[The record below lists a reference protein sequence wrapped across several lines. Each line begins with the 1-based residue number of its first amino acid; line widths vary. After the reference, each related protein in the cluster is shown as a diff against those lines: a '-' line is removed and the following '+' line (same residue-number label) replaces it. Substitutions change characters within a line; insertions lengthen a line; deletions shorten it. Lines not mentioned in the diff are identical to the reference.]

1 MSINDY
7 TPSEIEIRNLGIG
20 LIDTQYLDLDTREYL
35 VIGDTHNDNET
46 VLEIGQQHTNYWS
59 NYGQMLPRDIKY
71 SMIVNNSGIGINT
84 SRSLFDSNF
93 ALNSKSGIYIENGDI
108 VCKGNISAKN
118 LTILNEEG
126 IPYNL
131 NNILTSSN
139 IINDFVTAINSNVT
153 ISKFSQGWVANVPG
167 TNIKKN
173 NIYTENYINIGASS
187 IDTID
192 NLHPVNIVSST
203 ANGTMEN
210 IHIAIKNK
218 AMSEPNIY
226 TNPEVP
232 DEKLI
237 INEPSSLKMG
247 IIGNNSDSPAIISTT
262 KGMPLEF
269 HVSKPSIDINK
280 LYNPDNS
287 YIIPNL
293 NNPQYSDSIISN
305 YPAMTITSE
314 GSVSI
319 GKNTIDTFTSNNINI
334 DSKLQVTGASLFDKI
349 YIKDYKSSTD
359 NNPNIFELD
368 DIYYRKVGI
377 NFKADQIEPG
387 DFSSGNYKFKNNL
400 EIENDLIVNNNL
412 IINKELTIQS
422 NLNANKIV
430 FSNLNIRSNDTS
442 EFNCPVEFKEI
453 VTYEDDVN
461 VSGNLF
467 YHGYRLNAL
476 NIEKMQNLIDNGDGT
491 FETEFGSNLTQQDIE
506 GNVILYYGINS
517 NSTVRISG
525 SNLAVPGK
533 LAIGINDT
541 ESFNNN
547 QLTIKN
553 QDLSNFEICIEDSNT
568 LDESIL
574 NKTHIGH
581 IILKKNNNDKSL
593 IINTSQNHTNDIKR
607 NIYFYP
613 GTIID
618 DITKNN
624 SVAPTLSIH
633 QNNSVGINL
642 DILNTPTHALHVNG
656 DILGNNLF
664 INKNG
669 IAQKAQFFLQD
680 DNLVNNNAYFLNIDN
695 QINKYFINYNNT
707 NDTNRIN
714 KSKGLNIIG
723 GINSVVNDIHSN
735 GGGYY
740 ENNIRLATF
749 RYINANS
756 IDSEPKTSYT
766 NTNIFVGIDDLSEE
780 SKNSYI
786 NPNNTKPLMIRNLS
800 LNDYNDTVIRL
811 YRGKSNRTNN
821 SDFNKANF
829 TGIDFCNW
837 TPITGNKNTEK
848 WYIYRNHNEYIQTD
862 NNYPGILQFGYTDN
876 TYHPNKAGL
885 EIMYRRNNDTTI
897 NTANEITENDQQNY
911 YFIFNRDKNTS
922 LPNDSSISTQKTVKI
937 YGDLD
942 VTGTVHCD
950 KVILAGGIE
959 VSQGTNGTQISTST
973 NQTNPEVI
981 QSQNDI
987 ELSGNLLSWL
997 YSDKTVIGL
1006 YDSNI
1011 VNFINTNKNDIQNN
1025 VVKNTLIYQDS
1036 IDHSIASFVKPYNN
1050 INIADFDL
1058 KLKYFDDNNSFD
1070 VNTVSFSL
1078 ESHNNFTVNPLD
1090 IKPVYPSIFS
1100 LKNKLNKKFISFY
1113 NSINN
1118 TYINIGSH
1126 NNVNYYNPSTSNISL
1141 HIQDYSKYL
1150 LQLTNDNSS
1159 EFARINFHKK
1169 TGNLNHFWIFEGPT
1183 HNNNFNIQYA
1193 NNNNNSLVPDNIN
1206 TIITLNKNKNIGIN
1220 EINPIYPLHVKSDDN
1235 TSMKLINNYSDTNN
1249 TFNNNNNF
1257 SLIEI
1262 FNSNLNINSTLN
1274 ILNNNIIFAYN
1285 VNIES
1290 DYIPDYNINS
1300 NIVFEAFK
1308 NSSNYIKTINYN
1320 NNNSIKYN
1328 ILLPNEINN
1337 HSIAFNQ
1344 LNSNYFIFDNTI
1356 STNYANP
1363 NIIDINN
1370 DVILP
1375 SYSYSN
1381 VHNNYSNISFKLNNN
1396 NLITNDLNSNLLIL
1410 FNGETQ
1416 ERAFNIKNNYTYLNT
1431 LNFTSNITNYTYNF
1445 DETHNLHLYYNNI
1458 ILDETDNDT
1467 NNATEFIIYTNS
1479 NYIENH
1485 NLNIFTS
1492 NYLLYDPNI
1501 TKNSDI
1507 DIILNLDTNYN
1518 TSINIPTTIFNNNVK
1533 NHLINNYYDNNNSI
1547 NIVNLITSNY
1557 LKENI
1562 IGTKNN
1568 IPIISD
1574 FTDETIFNYNISNID
1589 YIFNNTSININ
1600 NRFLDIKVINN
1611 YEKYIDNVDKHYLF
1625 TNVINDIPHIILENN
1640 LTNYNSNY
1648 NIGGINKLYSTNDG
1662 NFKINYEDIN
1672 NNIDKTLINL
1682 NKDGNIKIEN
1692 GSLYV
1697 DYIFV
1702 DNIFDKNNGNSIIL
1716 NNSNRL
1722 DNQGHFITTSNYNLM
1737 TSNINFTSSNINLNI
1752 NGDNFD
1758 SFNIKK
1764 SGVYIYDTIN
1774 SNIHNNIINIDYNN
1788 DIITDFKNAFSLST
1802 LENTVYTTI
1811 GKDTNAKIGIG
1822 KDIDNLLYSLD
1833 VNGQIRSSANNVFN
1847 NQEPHI
1853 ILDTDVR
1860 NVINGSKI
1868 YNNNLIYSD
1877 NGKFKVTALNTYTSY
1892 EKDLIV
1898 LDNGN
1903 IKSDSISTNDIHT
1916 NNIFD
1921 LNGNSLIP
1929 GFENLNNNEFI
1940 YNISNLH
1947 IRSSNVQFTT
1957 SNINIAIE
1965 KDKNNYFNINKIRP
1979 KEIDDILI
1987 DNILS
1992 FNIDTTFPYL
2002 ADQNIIYS
2010 SLVQIDNTTFLSS
2023 VYNNGDNLI
2032 TKHILNNSSPTTES
2046 GLVGNSSYTDGDR
2059 LTEASYGIISEI
2071 VYDNI
2076 NNLLFIVDKTHKHI
2090 RVINYSTNQVYSLG
2104 FTYTDSSDPP
2114 VVTPITLNNP
2124 VSLTISADKNTL
2136 YFSDNNKIYS
2146 ADLTSI
2152 QSANYNLDTI
2162 IINDNT
2168 SGYEDGIQDNAKFT
2182 SITSMYVDNYNTFL
2196 YVADNGAYS
2205 IRKINLFNY
2214 SVTTIAGYPPNSLG
2228 SRSGIAIGDGN
2239 DARFNN
2245 IKKIM
2250 LSNDNK
2256 FLIILDYSETISRI
2270 LSLDIN
2276 TNYVSTIYSSTTLAF
2291 DNLLIDTINNNIIY
2305 IITLIDIYKLQI
2317 IDYTLYEKN
2326 IILDISDNNNIF
2338 SITSIPHDAIN
2349 IPYYSMDND
2358 FTYNFSNEMGYINSM
2373 SVKTNKKSTIVQFGT
2388 NNEYENAYIGIS
2400 TEPVIGTELTV
2411 NGFIDASNLNI
2422 SNCINTT
2429 DLYVDNSYL
2438 KCVYGYNNTTYSP
2451 NSFNTILYD
2460 ANIIPKEDSIYNIG
2474 SYNNKFGDIY
2484 IGNANDINIGTLKL
2498 KNTNDYLTLYNYN
2511 DEYTGININDIKF
2524 KNKNNM
2530 NYNSINLDFYNNLF
2544 SIKSYDENNNPL
2556 VGFNIDIIEGTFT
2569 TSNVNTTGDII
2580 SLGIIQSGNAEF
2592 TILDTD
2598 IINISNNLIN
2608 HYGLYSSNIET
2619 NYININNN
2627 LICSNNSL
2635 FLDDIICD
2643 TNIFISCNLTV
2654 INDIN
2659 VSNLYVSSNV
2669 IINENLISSNN
2680 VNIFSNLSVGK
2691 TITATD
2697 INVNGTITAENL
2709 NIQGATTTIST
2720 STYTTENLEIISS
2733 TPFDD
2738 ASLKIIHTIDNI
2750 NNFNMLE
2757 SSNQY
2762 TNDYL
2767 IIDKNAKIGINKSPD
2782 VELDIIGDIRLTGS
2796 INNLSHT
2803 TLNNLESLD
2812 DDILTKFQNSS
2823 NYSDNIN
2830 SNILNTSNYINTIY
2844 NKLIDITNKDYL
2856 SDPKHPIVK
2865 EYDNDNNLINTF
2877 SITDYV
2883 DNDIFYKSS
2892 TNDNEYYIVLRNN
2905 SDYNQKHYKLSFIN
2919 NLLADILLV
2928 GGGGSGKNIDINQ
2941 DFDTRIGTKELLK
2954 QLNPT
2959 NDILLLT
2966 TCIDFKN
2973 EYLFYNI
2980 GTSIYYS
2987 SIYDLNVSTLL
2998 FTINCNYGSFNSLS
3012 VSNDLSIIAVS
3023 CPNAVYIN
3031 YLNNFVYNNTLTV
3044 GLSGG
3049 LNDHTINFGNINGNP
3064 NDARFNMPLGIALSN
3079 NNEFIIVCDMQNNS
3093 IKKIDVNT
3101 GFVTLIAGSTDGTS
3115 GFEDDIGTD
3124 ARFTLPIKVCITSD
3138 DNFAYIYEYGV
3149 NMLFKIRKIN
3159 LKNNHVTLF
3168 KNLSSFIPRPI
3179 NITLSPDN
3187 KELAIINANA
3197 QGPSGQIEQPKIN
3210 KYNIDNDT
3218 FTYYNI
3224 NKTSSHILYDIVYTS
3239 DSSSMIYLSFENID
3253 SLMTDTELYKVYNKP
3268 FDIINTPAPGG
3279 AGSVLYRNDCIIPKG
3294 IYDIYVGNGGKNNEN
3309 GYNTIGFG
3317 GTSYGGSNAYIN
3329 YNNLN
3334 IPGDYNGYN
3343 IENSY
3348 IIENNI
3354 YDNLTYTSSYTN
3366 GGTAATNINSN
3377 LNYNGFDGF
3386 KANFIENEYQNI
3398 GIPLYYGGGAGS
3410 YDIINSNIGLKGLGG
3425 GTNSINIFNPN
3436 NIYTSNII
3444 HSTSNS
3450 GGGASGGLY
3459 RILSLYPIIDN
3470 IVNDSGEKI
3479 LTSDPNSI
3487 TIEDYINIDLNLYTQ
3502 VSIFINNG
3510 INQKCSETI
3519 TNFLKG
3525 SYQLI
3530 INNSSHT
3537 IKLKD
3542 IQNNTFIIDSTSI
3555 GLIYNSWSLTNGDP
3569 HLTNSS
3575 ACPTDRILINISY
3588 TIANQNDNLDIN
3600 FDPNNIINSSNLS
3613 INDSSVGGS
3622 GIVIL
3627 KYDINREAINSIE
3640 DKLDKR
3646 LRLLEE
3652 SLSFSRINSYNN
3664 IVLKYYKTN
3673 VNILYSNIYLDQS
3686 YNGIVVDFN
3695 TLEHNTVNSNY
3706 KYVWKIKFKTNQL
3719 ERNVIPDTISQTFN
3733 YTTNSNIINFRNI
3746 LFYPT
3751 ISENQYLYIDNIN
3764 LQIYDNV
3771 YSPSNNAYISNFN
3784 YSVNMT
3790 TPSINVNYPLS
3801 NDMFISRQITRVNS
3815 LYNNSFVPNNN
3826 YYEITSNGN
3835 EHVISLNYNSLLSND
3850 NQTEYQLILS
3860 DNISASILIVAGGGS
3875 GGGSTGHMPG
3885 GGGGGGGV
3893 LYSETTLLSGIY
3905 NIKVGNGG
3913 VSISANN
3920 DVAGT
3925 SGASSQFNDTIVY
3938 GGGGGGSKSESG
3950 KDGGSGG
3957 GAAQSSSDEARGEK
3971 KLPSYGSVINADN
3984 STYYGQNGNTS
3995 SATNTGNGGSS
4006 LYTSDIYGF
4015 NYSYSTGG
4023 SGQPFY
4029 SYSGGSSFGSD
4040 STLSGQDG
4048 NNYGDGGDGAGNASN
4063 ATSGAGQMGVVI
4075 VKFTYPNI
4083 IFNTYNYHEITANS
4097 NNYKMRWSTG
4107 NYVDLILNEPYLVFN
4122 NDIDIYGEWQK
4133 NQYSNGN
4140 YNLTSNK
4147 LNISSTEDNNFIYGD
4162 WIIIKLNEKIML
4174 TDIEFLLKDSIELK
4188 EWYIGG
4194 INDLPDSIMNSYNN
4208 LNSYKFNMLIPSSS
4222 EITPSQNN
4230 TKISIANSN
4239 NKYNTFAILV
4249 NKISATSNTLKIT
4262 NIKLYAD
4269 KNEWE
4274 SSLIN

>member
-20 LIDTQYLDLDTREYL
+20 LIDTEYLDLDSREYL
-35 VIGDTHNDNET
+35 VIGDTYNDNET

-59 NYGQMLPRDIKY
+59 NYGQMLPKDIKY

-84 SRSLFDSNF
+84 SRNLFDSNF

-108 VCKGNISAKN
+108 VCKGTISARN
-118 LTILNEEG
+118 LTILNDEG

-131 NNILTSSN
+131 NDIVNSN
-139 IINDFVTAINSNVT
+139 NFINDFVNAINSNIT
-153 ISKFSQGWVANVPG
+153 IAKFTQGWVANIPG
-167 TNIKKN
+167 TDIKKN

-187 IDTID
+187 VDTIN
-192 NLHPVNIVSST
+192 NLHPVNITSST
-203 ANGTMEN
+203 TNGTMEN

-226 TNPEVP
+226 TNPDVP
-232 DEKLI
+232 DEKI
-237 INEPSSLKMG
+237 VINEPSGLKMG
-247 IIGNNSDSPAIISTT
+247 IIGNNSDSPAIIATT

-269 HVSKPSIDINK
+269 HVSKASFDINK
-280 LYNPDNS
+280 LYNPNNS
-287 YIIPNL
+287 YIIPTL
-293 NNPQYSDSIISN
+293 NNPLYSDNLTSN
-305 YPAMTITSE
+305 YPAMTITDN

-319 GKNTIDTFTSNNINI
+319 GKNTIDSFTSNNINI

-349 YIKDYKSSTD
+349 YIKDYKSSS
-359 NNPNIFELD
+359 NNIPNILELD
-368 DIYYRKVGI
+368 DIYHRKIGLD
-377 NFKADQIEPG
+377 FKADKIKPG
-387 DFSSGNYKFKNNL
+387 EFANGNYKFKNNL
-400 EIENDLIVNNNL
+400 EIANDLIVNNNL

-430 FSNLNIRSNDTS
+430 LSNLNIKSTDSS
-442 EFNCPVEFKEI
+442 EFNCPVEFKE
-453 VTYEDDVN
+453 VVSYEDDVS

-491 FETEFGSNLTQQDIE
+491 FETEFGSNLTQNDIE

-517 NSTVRISG
+517 NSSVRISG
-525 SNLAVPGK
+525 NNLAIPGK
-533 LAIGINDT
+533 LAIGINDI
-541 ESFNNN
+541 ESYDDN

-553 QDLSNFEICIEDSNT
+553 QDLSKFEISIEDSNT
-568 LDESIL
+568 LDQSIL
-574 NKTHIGH
+574 NKTYMGH
-581 IILKKNNNDKSL
+581 ITLNKNNNDKSF
-593 IINTSQNHTNDIKR
+593 IINTSQNHTNEIKR

-613 GTIID
+613 AAIID
-618 DITKNN
+618 DITKND
-624 SVAPTLSIH
+624 SIAPTLSIH
-633 QNNSVGINL
+633 QNNSVAINL

-656 DILGNNLF
+656 DILGDNLF
-664 INKNG
+664 INNNG
-669 IAQKAQFFLQD
+669 IAQKAQFFLQNN
-680 DNLVNNNAYFLNIDN
+680 NLAINNAYFLNSDN
-695 QINKYFINYNNT
+695 QISKYFINYTDYNNI
-707 NDTNRIN
+707 NIIN
-714 KSKGLNIIG
+714 KSKGLNIVG
-723 GINSVVNDIHSN
+723 GINSVVNDIYSS
-735 GGGYY
+735 GGYY
-740 ENNIRLATF
+740 ENNIRLATL

-756 IDSEPKTSYT
+756 ISHEPKTSYT
-766 NTNIFVGIDDLSEE
+766 NTNIFIGIDDLSDE
-780 SKNSYI
+780 SKNSYT
-786 NPNNTKPLMIRNLS
+786 NPNNTKPIMIRNLS
-800 LNDYNDTVIRL
+800 LHDYNDTVIRL

-821 SDFNKANF
+821 SLYNKANY

-848 WYIYRNHNEYIQTD
+848 WYIYRNHNELIQTD
-862 NNYPGILQFGYTDN
+862 NNYPGILEFGYTDN

-897 NTANEITENDQQNY
+897 NTINPINESDQQNY

-922 LPNDSSISTQKTVKI
+922 LPNDSSISSQKTVKI

-950 KVILAGGIE
+950 KVILSSGIE
-959 VSQGTNGTQISTST
+959 ITQNNSGTQISTNT
-973 NQTNPEVI
+973 NTNPEII

-987 ELSGNLLSWL
+987 ELSGKKLSWL
-997 YSDKTVIGL
+997 YTDKTVIGL

-1011 VNFINTNKNDIQNN
+1011 VNFINTNDNDINSSL
-1025 VVKNTLIYQDS
+1025 VKNTMIYNDTS
-1036 IDHSIASFVKPYNN
+1036 EHSIASFVKPYNN
-1050 INIADFDL
+1050 SNIADFDL

-1070 VNTVSFSL
+1070 VNTISFSL
-1078 ESHNNFTVNPLD
+1078 EPHKNFIIDPLN
-1090 IKPVYPSIFS
+1090 IKSVYPSIFS
-1100 LKNKLNKKFISFY
+1100 LKNKLNKKFISFF
-1113 NSINN
+1113 NDLNN

-1126 NNVNYYNPSTSNISL
+1126 NNANYYNPSTSNISL

-1150 LQLTNDNSS
+1150 LQLTNDSS
-1159 EFARINFHKK
+1159 TEFSRICFHKK
-1169 TGNLNHFWIFEGPT
+1169 TDYLNDFWIFEGPT
-1183 HNNNFNIQYA
+1183 DNKNFNIHYG
-1193 NNNNNSLVPDNIN
+1193 NNNNNSLIPDNIN
-1206 TIITLNKNKNIGIN
+1206 TIITFNKNKNIGIN
-1220 EINPIYPLHVKSDDN
+1220 ETNPIYPLHVKSDDN
-1235 TSMKLINNYSDTNN
+1235 TSLKLINNYSDNNN
-1249 TFNNNNNF
+1249 TFNNINNF

-1262 FNSNLNINSTLN
+1262 FNSNLNVETSLN
-1274 ILNNNIIFAYN
+1274 VDNNNINFAYN
-1285 VNIES
+1285 INI
-1290 DYIPDYNINS
+1290 DANNIPNYNINS
-1300 NIVFEAFK
+1300 NIIFEAFK
-1308 NSSNYIKTINYN
+1308 YSSNYIKNIEFN
-1320 NNNSIKYN
+1320 NNKNIKYN

-1337 HSIAFNQ
+1337 YNISFNN
-1344 LNSNYFIFDNTI
+1344 LNYNYFKFDNI
-1356 STNYANP
+1356 LSIDNANP
-1363 NIIDINN
+1363 NNIDINN
-1370 DVILP
+1370 NILLP
-1375 SYSYSN
+1375 TFYHSN
-1381 VHNNYSNISFKLNNN
+1381 VDNNYSNISFEINKNH
-1396 NLITNDLNSNLLIL
+1396 LINENLNSNLSIL
-1410 FNGETQ
+1410 FNGEVT
-1416 ERAFNIKNNYTYLNT
+1416 ERTFNINNNYTYLND
-1431 LNFTSNITNYTYNF
+1431 LNFSCNITNYIYDFT
-1445 DETHNLHLYYNNI
+1445 DDTHNIHTFYSNI
-1458 ILDETDNDT
+1458 ILDSTDTNI
-1467 NNATEFIIYTNS
+1467 NNATELIIFTNS
-1479 NYIENH
+1479 NYIDNI
-1485 NLNIFTS
+1485 NLNVFSS
-1492 NYLLYDPNI
+1492 NYLAYDPSI
-1501 TKNSDI
+1501 SKSTDI
-1507 DIILNLDTNYN
+1507 DILLNTNSTLN
-1518 TSINIPTTIFNNNVK
+1518 TSINIPTTIFNNNIK
-1533 NHLINNYYDNNNSI
+1533 NHLINNYYDSENNI
-1547 NIVNLITSNY
+1547 NIVNLLTSNY

-1562 IGTKNN
+1562 IGSTNN
-1568 IPIISD
+1568 IPAILDYNHEYIHNYII
-1574 FTDETIFNYNISNID
+1574 NNID
-1589 YIFNNTSININ
+1589 YTFDNMSDNIN
-1600 NRFLDIKVINN
+1600 NRSIDIKFINN
-1611 YEKYIDNVDKHYLF
+1611 YEKYINNINKHYLF
-1625 TNVINDIPHIILENN
+1625 TNVIDDIPHIILENN
-1640 LTNYNSNY
+1640 FTNYNSNY
-1648 NIGGINKLYSTNDG
+1648 NIGGINKLYSTNNGD
-1662 NFKINYEDIN
+1662 FKINYEDIN

-1692 GSLYV
+1692 GSLFV

-1722 DNQGHFITTSNYNLM
+1722 DNEGHFNTTSNYNLL
-1737 TSNINFTSSNINLNI
+1737 TSNINFLSSNIN
-1752 NGDNFD
+1752 FD
-1758 SFNIKK
+1758 ISGFNSNSFNIKK
-1764 SGVYIYDTIN
+1764 TGIFLLDTIN
-1774 SNIHNNIINIDYNN
+1774 SNLHNDIINIDYN
-1788 DIITDFKNAFSLST
+1788 DDQITQFKSAFTLST
-1802 LENTVYTTI
+1802 LNNTIYSTF
-1811 GKDTNAKIGIG
+1811 GKNTNAKIGIG
-1822 KDIDNLLYSLD
+1822 KDVNETLYSID
-1833 VNGQIRSSANNVFN
+1833 INGQIRSSTN
-1847 NQEPHI
+1847 NQYNNEEPHI
-1853 ILDTDVR
+1853 ILDTDIR
-1860 NVINGSKI
+1860 PIINGSKI
-1868 YNNNLIYSD
+1868 YNNNLIYSSD
-1877 NGKFKVTALNTYTSY
+1877 GKFKVSAFNSHTNY
-1892 EKDLIV
+1892 EKDLMV
-1898 LDNGN
+1898 LDNGT
-1903 IKSDSISTNDIHT
+1903 IKSDSINVNDIHT
-1916 NNIFD
+1916 NNIYD

-1929 GFENLNNNEFI
+1929 GLNNLNNNEFI
-1940 YNISNLH
+1940 YSISNLH
-1947 IRSSNVQFTT
+1947 IRSSNIQFTT

-1965 KDKNNYFNINKIRP
+1965 KNKNNYFNINKIRP
-1979 KEIDDILI
+1979 KELDNVLN
-1987 DNILS
+1987 DNIAS
-1992 FNIDTTFPYL
+1992 FNIDTSIPYS

-2010 SLVQIDNTTFLSS
+2010 SFVQIDNTTFLSS
-2023 VYNNGDNLI
+2023 VYNNGDNFI
-2032 TKHILNNSSPTTES
+2032 ARHILNNASSTIES
-2046 GLVGNSSYTDGDR
+2046 GLIGDTSYTNGDR
-2059 LTEASYGIISEI
+2059 TTEATYGIISEI
-2071 VYDNI
+2071 AYDNI
-2076 NNLLFIVDKTHKHI
+2076 NNLLFIVDKTHKQI
-2090 RVINYSTNQVYSLG
+2090 RVINYTLDQVYSLG
-2104 FTYTDSSDPP
+2104 FTNTDSDSDSDDGTDPP
-2114 VVTPITLNNP
+2114 VVTTITLNNP
-2124 VSLTISADKNTL
+2124 VCLTLSTDKNTL
-2136 YFSDNNKIYS
+2136 YFSDDNKIYS

-2162 IINDNT
+2162 IINDNI

-2182 SITSMYVDNYNTFL
+2182 SITSMYVDNNNTFL

-2214 SVTTIAGYPPNSLG
+2214 SVTTIAGYPPNTLG
-2228 SRSGIAIGDGN
+2228 SRSGIAIGDGI
-2239 DARFNN
+2239 DTRFNN

-2256 FLIILDYSETISRI
+2256 FLIILDHSETISRI

-2276 TNYVSTIYSSTTLAF
+2276 TNYVSTIYSSTTIAF
-2291 DNLLIDTINNNIIY
+2291 DNLLLDSYNNNIIY
-2305 IITLIDIYKLQI
+2305 IITLIHIYKLQI

-2349 IPYYSMDND
+2349 IPYYSMHND

-2388 NNEYENAYIGIS
+2388 SNEYENAYIGIS

-2429 DLYVDNSYL
+2429 DIYVDNSYL

-2451 NSFNTILYD
+2451 NSYNTILYD
-2460 ANIIPKEDSIYNIG
+2460 ANIIPKQDSIYNIG

-2484 IGNANDINIGTLKL
+2484 IGNTNEINIGGIKL
-2498 KNTNDYLTLYNYN
+2498 KNINDYLTLNNYN
-2511 DEYTGININDIKF
+2511 DEFSGININDIKF
-2524 KNKNNM
+2524 KNVNNA
-2530 NYNSINLDFYNNLF
+2530 NYNYINLNFDNDLF
-2544 SIKSYDENNNPL
+2544 SVKSYNQNNDSL
-2556 VGFNIDIIEGTFT
+2556 VGFDLNIIEGIFT
-2569 TSNVNTTGDII
+2569 TSNINSTGDIS
-2580 SLGIIQSGNAEF
+2580 SLGIIQSTNAEF
-2592 TILDTD
+2592 VELNTD
-2598 IINISNNLIN
+2598 NITNN
-2608 HYGLYSSNIET
+2608 YTLYTSNIET
-2619 NYININNN
+2619 NYIYINNN

-2635 FLDDIICD
+2635 FHNDIICD
-2643 TNIFISCNLTV
+2643 SNIFIGCNLTV
-2654 INDIN
+2654 LNDIN

-2669 IINENLISSNN
+2669 IINENLISSKD

-2733 TPFDD
+2733 TPFDN
-2738 ASLKIIHTIDNI
+2738 ASLRIIHTNNNE

-2865 EYDNDNNLINTF
+2865 EYDNDNNLMNTF
-2877 SITDYV
+2877 SITDYEN
-2883 DNDIFYKSS
+2883 NDIFYKSS

-2959 NDILLLT
+2959 NDILLTT

-2998 FTINCNYGSFNSLS
+2998 FTINCNFGTFHSLT

-3049 LNDHTINFGNINGNP
+3049 LNDPTINFGNINGNP
-3064 NDARFNMPLGIALSN
+3064 NDARFNMPFGIALSN

-3124 ARFTLPIKVCITSD
+3124 ARFTLPLKVCITSD

-3149 NMLFKIRKIN
+3149 AYAFKIRKIN
-3159 LKNNHVTLF
+3159 LKNNQVSLL
-3168 KNLSSFIPRPI
+3168 KELSSFIPI
-3179 NITLSPDN
+3179 SLNIALSPDD
-3187 KELAIINANA
+3187 KELAIINSLAS
-3197 QGPSGQIEQPKIN
+3197 GPSGQIEEPRIN
-3210 KYNIDNDT
+3210 KYNIDEDT
-3218 FTYYNI
+3218 FTYYNV
-3224 NKTSSHILYDIVYTS
+3224 NKTSSHMMYDIVYTS
-3239 DSSSMIYLSFENID
+3239 DNSSMIYISMQEVSG
-3253 SLMTDTELYKVYNKP
+3253 SLTDTEFYKVYNKP

-3279 AGSVLYRNDCIIPKG
+3279 AGSVLYRYDSIIPKG

-3317 GTSYGGSNAYIN
+3317 ATSYGGSNAYIN

-3366 GGTAATNINSN
+3366 GGTGATNINSN

-3386 KANFIENEYQNI
+3386 KANFIESEYQNI

-3425 GTNSINIFNPN
+3425 GTNSIDIFNPN

-3470 IVNDSGEKI
+3470 IVNESGEKI
-3479 LTSDPNSI
+3479 LTSDPNSN
-3487 TIEDYINIDLNLYTQ
+3487 TTEEYINIDFNLYTQ
-3502 VSIFINNG
+3502 VSIFINDG
-3510 INQKCSETI
+3510 INENCSDTI
-3519 TNFLKG
+3519 TNLLKG

-3530 INNSSHT
+3530 INNTLHT
-3537 IKLKD
+3537 IKLKN
-3542 IQNNTFIIDSTSI
+3542 IENNTFIIDSTSI

-3575 ACPTDRILINISY
+3575 TCPTDRILINISY

-3600 FDPNNIINSSNLS
+3600 FDPNNIINGNNISVD
-3613 INDSSVGGS
+3613 DSSVGGS

-3664 IVLKYYKTN
+3664 IVLKYYKTD

-3695 TLEHNTVNSNY
+3695 TLQHNTVNTNY
-3706 KYVWKIKFKTNQL
+3706 KYVWNIKFKTNQL
-3719 ERNVIPDTISQTFN
+3719 ENDVIPDTISQTFN
-3733 YTTNSNIINFRNI
+3733 YTTDTNIINFRNI
-3746 LFYPT
+3746 PFYPT
-3751 ISENQYLYIDNIN
+3751 ISENLYFYIDNIN

-3771 YSPSNNAYISNFN
+3771 YSPSNNAYISRFN
-3784 YSVNMT
+3784 YNVNMT
-3790 TPSINVNYPLS
+3790 TPIINLNYPLN
-3801 NDMFISRQITRVNS
+3801 NDMFISRQLTRVNP
-3815 LYNNSFVPNNN
+3815 LYNNTFVPNNN

-3835 EHVISLNYNSLLSND
+3835 EHIISFNYNTLLSNN
-3850 NQTEYQLILS
+3850 NQTAYQLILS

-3875 GGGSTGHMPG
+3875 GGGSNGVSG

-3893 LYSETTLLSGIY
+3893 LYSETTLLPDIY
-3905 NIKVGNGG
+3905 DIKVGNGG
-3913 VSISANN
+3913 VSISANSAT
-3920 DVAGT
+3920 AGI
-3925 SGASSQFNDTIVY
+3925 SGASSEFNDTIVY
-3938 GGGGGGSKSESG
+3938 GGGGGGGGAYSAR
-3950 KDGGSGG
+3950 DGGSGG
-3957 GAAQSSSDEARGEK
+3957 GAGFSGTRGDK
-3971 KLPSYGSVINADN
+3971 QLPSYGSVIDANN
-3984 STYYGQNGNTS
+3984 STYYGQNGNIAVS
-3995 SATNTGNGGSS
+3995 LNTGSGGSS
-4006 LYTSDIYGF
+4006 LYTSDISGI
-4015 NYSYSTGG
+4015 NYTYSTGG
-4023 SGQPFY
+4023 SGRHSLMQQNV
-4029 SYSGGSSFGSD
+4029 SGN
-4040 STLSGQDG
+4040 DG
-4048 NNYGDGGDGAGNASN
+4048 TNYGDGGEGAGSN
-4063 ATSGAGQMGVVI
+4063 SSTTSGAGQMGIVI

-4083 IFNTYNYHEITANS
+4083 IFNTYNYHEITADS
-4097 NNYKMRWSTG
+4097 NNYKMRWSTA
-4107 NYVDLILNEPYLVFN
+4107 NYVDSIVNEPYLVFN
-4122 NDIDIYGEWQK
+4122 NDVNIYGEWQK

-4140 YNLTSNK
+4140 YNYTSNK
-4147 LNISSTEDNNFIYGD
+4147 LNISSTANNNFIYGD

-4174 TDIEFLLKDSIELK
+4174 TDIEFLLKDNIELK

-4194 INDLPDSIMNSYNN
+4194 INDLPDSIMNSYDN
-4208 LNSYKFNMLIPSSS
+4208 LNSYKFNMLIPSIS
-4222 EITPSQNN
+4222 EITPLENN

-4249 NKISATSNTLKIT
+4249 NKISANSTTLKIT
-4262 NIKLYAD
+4262 NIKLYA
-4269 KNEWE
+4269 NQNNWE
-4274 SSLIN
+4274 YSLIN

>member
-1 MSINDY
+1 MNDY

-35 VIGDTHNDNET
+35 VIGDTYADNET
-46 VLEIGQQHTNYWS
+46 VLEVGQQHTNYWS
-59 NYGQMLPRDIKY
+59 NYGPMLPRDIKY

-108 VCKGNISAKN
+108 VCKGTISAKN

-139 IINDFVTAINSNVT
+139 IINDFITAINSNVT
-153 ISKFSQGWVANVPG
+153 ISKFSQGWVANIPG
-167 TNIKKN
+167 TDIKKN

-203 ANGTMEN
+203 TNGTMEN

-226 TNPEVP
+226 TNPGVP

-269 HVSKPSIDINK
+269 HVSKPSLDINK

-305 YPAMTITSE
+305 YPAMTITSS

-319 GKNTIDTFTSNNINI
+319 GRNTIDTFTSNNINI
-334 DSKLQVTGASLFDKI
+334 DSKLQVSGASLFDKI

-359 NNPNIFELD
+359 NTPNIFELD

-422 NLNANKIV
+422 NLNANKMV
-430 FSNLNIRSNDTS
+430 LSNLNIKSSDTS

-476 NIEKMQNLIDNGDGT
+476 NIEKMQNLIDNGNGT

-525 SNLAVPGK
+525 SNLGVPGK

-581 IILKKNNNDKSL
+581 IILNKNDNDKSL

-642 DILNTPTHALHVNG
+642 DILNIPTHALHVNG

-669 IAQKAQFFLQD
+669 IAQKAQFFLED
-680 DNLVNNNAYFLNIDN
+680 DNLVNNNTYFLNIDN

-707 NDTNRIN
+707 SDTNSIN
-714 KSKGLNIIG
+714 NGKGLNIIG

-766 NTNIFVGIDDLSEE
+766 NTNIFVGIDNLSEE
-780 SKNSYI
+780 SKNSYVD
-786 NPNNTKPLMIRNLS
+786 PNNTKPLMIRNLS
-800 LNDYNDTVIRL
+800 LHDYNDTVIRL
-811 YRGKSNRTNN
+811 FRGKFNKIDN
-821 SDFNKANF
+821 SDLNKANF

-837 TPITGNKNTEK
+837 NPITGNKNTEK

-862 NNYPGILQFGYTDN
+862 NNYPGVLQFGYTDN
-876 TYHPNKAGL
+876 TYHPDKAGL
-885 EIMYRRNNDTTI
+885 EIMYRRNNESTI
-897 NTANEITENDQQNY
+897 NTTNEINDNDTQNY

-922 LPNDSSISTQKTVKI
+922 LPNDSSITSQKTVKI

-987 ELSGNLLSWL
+987 ELSGKQLSWL
-997 YSDKTVIGL
+997 YSDKTIIGL

-1011 VNFINTNKNDIQNN
+1011 VNFINTNKNDIENN
-1025 VVKNTLIYQDS
+1025 VVKNTLIYQNSVND
-1036 IDHSIASFVKPYNN
+1036 SIASFVKPYNN

-1070 VNTVSFSL
+1070 VNTISFSL
-1078 ESHNNFTVNPLD
+1078 ESHNDFTFDPLD

-1113 NSINN
+1113 NNINN

-1126 NNVNYYNPSTSNISL
+1126 NNINHYNPSTSNISL
-1141 HIQDYSKYL
+1141 HIQDHSKYL
-1150 LQLTNDNSS
+1150 LQLTNENLS
-1159 EFARINFHKK
+1159 ESARINFHKK

-1183 HNNNFNIQYA
+1183 NNNNFNIQYA

-1249 TFNNNNNF
+1249 TFNNNNNNNF

-1262 FNSNLNINSTLN
+1262 FNSNLNINSTFN
-1274 ILNNNIIFAYN
+1274 ILNNNINFTYN
-1285 VNIES
+1285 VNIDS
-1290 DYIPDYNINS
+1290 DHIPDYNINS
-1300 NIVFEAFK
+1300 NIIFEAFK
-1308 NSSNYIKTINYN
+1308 NSSNYIKNINYN
-1320 NNNSIKYN
+1320 NKNNIKYN
-1328 ILLPNEINN
+1328 ISLPNEINN
-1337 HSIAFNQ
+1337 HTISFNQ

-1356 STNYANP
+1356 STNYTNP

-1370 DVILP
+1370 NVILP

-1381 VHNNYSNISFKLNNN
+1381 VHNNYSNISFELNNN
-1396 NLITNDLNSNLLIL
+1396 NLINENLNSNLSIL
-1410 FNGETQ
+1410 FNGETT

-1458 ILDETDNDT
+1458 ILDETDIDT
-1467 NNATEFIIYTNS
+1467 NNATELIIYTNS

-1507 DIILNLDTNYN
+1507 DIILNVETIYN
-1518 TSINIPTTIFNNNVK
+1518 TSINIPTTIFNNNIK
-1533 NHLINNYYDNNNSI
+1533 NHLIDNYYDNNNSI
-1547 NIVNLITSNY
+1547 NILNLITSNY

-1562 IGTKNN
+1562 IGTKNS

-1574 FTDETIFNYNISNID
+1574 HTDETIFNYNIYNID
-1589 YIFNNTSININ
+1589 YTFNNTPININ

-1672 NNIDKTLINL
+1672 NSIDKTLINL

-1722 DNQGHFITTSNYNLM
+1722 DNEGHFITTSNYNLM
-1737 TSNINFTSSNINLNI
+1737 TSNINFTSSNIDLNI

-1758 SFNIKK
+1758 SFHIMK
-1764 SGVYIYDTIN
+1764 SGIYLLDTIN
-1774 SNIHNNIINIDYNN
+1774 SNIHNNIINIDYNDN
-1788 DIITDFKNAFSLST
+1788 IITDFKSAFTLST
-1802 LENTVYTTI
+1802 LENTIYTTI

-1822 KDIDNLLYSLD
+1822 KDIDNLLYSVD
-1833 VNGQIRSSANNVFN
+1833 VNGQIRLSANNIFN
-1847 NQEPHI
+1847 NQDPHI

-1877 NGKFKVTALNTYTSY
+1877 NGKFRVTALNSYTSY
-1892 EKDLIV
+1892 EKDLII

-1903 IKSDSISTNDIHT
+1903 IKSDSINTNDIHT
-1916 NNIFD
+1916 NNIYD

-1929 GFENLNNNEFI
+1929 GLQNLNNNEFI
-1940 YNISNLH
+1940 YSLSNLH

-1979 KEIDDILI
+1979 KEIDNILN
-1987 DNILS
+1987 DNISS
-1992 FNIDTTFPYL
+1992 FNIDTTFPYI

-2023 VYNNGDNLI
+2023 IYNNGDNLI
-2032 TKHILNNSSPTTES
+2032 TKHIINDLIPITES
-2046 GLVGNSSYTDGDR
+2046 GLIGNSTYTDGDR
-2059 LTEASYGIISEI
+2059 ITEASYGIISEI

-2076 NNLLFIVDKTHKHI
+2076 NNLLFIVDKTHKQI
-2090 RVINYSTNQVYSLG
+2090 RVINYSIDQVYSLG
-2104 FTYTDSSDPP
+2104 FSNTDSGA
-2114 VVTPITLNNP
+2114 TTTITLNNP
-2124 VSLTISADKNTL
+2124 VCLTLSTDKNTL
-2136 YFSDNNKIYS
+2136 YFSDDNKIYS

-2162 IINDNT
+2162 IINDNP
-2168 SGYEDGIQDNAKFT
+2168 SGYEDGIQNNAKFT
-2182 SITSMYVDNYNTFL
+2182 LITSISVDNNNTFL

-2205 IRKINLFNY
+2205 IRKINLSNY
-2214 SVTTIAGYPPNSLG
+2214 SVTTIAGYPPNTIGPRYGTS
-2228 SRSGIAIGDGN
+2228 IGDGI
-2239 DARFNN
+2239 DSRFNN

-2250 LSNDNK
+2250 LTNDNN
-2256 FLIILDYSETISRI
+2256 FLIILDHSQSISRI
-2270 LSLDIN
+2270 LSLHIE
-2276 TNYVSTIYSSTTLAF
+2276 TNYVSTIYSSKTISF
-2291 DNLLIDTINNNIIY
+2291 QNLLLNSNNNNKIY
-2305 IITLIDIYKLQI
+2305 IITLIDIYILEI
-2317 IDYTLYEKN
+2317 IDYSLYEKS
-2326 IILDISDNNNIF
+2326 IILDLSDNNNIF

-2349 IPYYSMDND
+2349 IPYYSMHND
-2358 FTYNFSNEMGYINSM
+2358 FTYNFSNETGYINSM

-2388 NNEYENAYIGIS
+2388 SNEYENAYIGIS

-2451 NSFNTILYD
+2451 NSYNTILYD
-2460 ANIIPKEDSIYNIG
+2460 ANIIPKQDSTYNIG

-2484 IGNANDINIGTLKL
+2484 IGNANDINIGTLKF
-2498 KNTNDYLTLYNYN
+2498 KNINDYLTLYNYN
-2511 DEYTGININDIKF
+2511 GEFTGININDIKL
-2524 KNKNNM
+2524 KNKNNL
-2530 NYNSINLDFYNNLF
+2530 NYNSINLDFDNNLF
-2544 SIKSYDENNNPL
+2544 SIKSYDQNNNPL
-2556 VGFNIDIIEGTFT
+2556 VGFDIDIIEGTFT
-2569 TSNVNTTGDII
+2569 TSNINSTGDIT
-2580 SLGIIQSGNAEF
+2580 SLGIIQSANAEF
-2592 TILDTD
+2592 TNLETD

-2608 HYGLYSSNIET
+2608 HKGLYSSNIET

-2627 LICSNNSL
+2627 LTSSNISL

-2643 TNIFISCNLTV
+2643 SNIFGYNLTV
-2654 INDIN
+2654 LNDIN

-2669 IINENLISSNN
+2669 IINENLISSKD

-2720 STYTTENLEIISS
+2720 STYITENLEIISS
-2733 TPFDD
+2733 TPFDN
-2738 ASLKIIHTIDNI
+2738 ASLRIIHTDNNE

-2767 IIDKNAKIGINKSPD
+2767 IIDKNAKIGINKSPS
-2782 VELDIIGDIRLTGS
+2782 VELDIIGDIHLTGS
-2796 INNLSHT
+2796 INNLTNT
-2803 TLNNLESLD
+2803 TLNNLQSLD
-2812 DDILTKFQNSS
+2812 DDILTKFVNSS
-2823 NYSDNIN
+2823 NYTSDIN
-2830 SNILNTSNYINTIY
+2830 LNTSNYINNIY
-2844 NKLIDITNKDYL
+2844 DKLLDITNKDYL

-2865 EYDNDNNLINTF
+2865 EYDNDNNLINTI
-2877 SITDYV
+2877 SITDYEN
-2883 DNDIFYKSS
+2883 NDIFYKSS
-2892 TNDNEYYIVLRNN
+2892 TNDNEYYIVLKNN
-2905 SDYNQKHYKLSFIN
+2905 TEYNQKHYKLSFIN
-2919 NLLADILLV
+2919 NLLADVLLV
-2928 GGGGSGKNIDINQ
+2928 GGGGSGKNIDITQ
-2941 DFDTRIGTKELLK
+2941 DFDSRIGTTELLK

-2959 NDILLLT
+2959 NDSLLVASS
-2966 TCIDFKN
+2966 IDFKN
-2973 EYLFYNI
+2973 EYIFYNA

-2987 SIYDLNVSTLL
+2987 SIYDLNTSTQL
-2998 FTINCNYGSFNSLS
+2998 FTINSDFGAFNSLS
-3012 VSNDLSIIAVS
+3012 VSDDLSIIVAS
-3023 CPNAVYIN
+3023 SPNAVYIN
-3031 YLNNFVYNNTLTV
+3031 YLNNLVYNNTLTV
-3044 GLSGG
+3044 GLSA
-3049 LNDHTINFGNINGNP
+3049 LSSTNPNTNSGNINGNP
-3064 NDARFNMPLGIALSN
+3064 DDARFNSPMGVAVSN
-3079 NNEFIIVCDMQNNS
+3079 NNEFIIVCDAYNNS

-3101 GFVTLIAGSTDGTS
+3101 GFVTLIAGSTDGTP
-3115 GFEDDIGTD
+3115 GFENGIGTN
-3124 ARFTLPIKVCITSD
+3124 ARFTMPTKVSITSD
-3138 DNFAYIYEYGV
+3138 NNFAYILENGV
-3149 NMLFKIRKIN
+3149 SMQYKIRKIN
-3159 LKNNHVTLF
+3159 LKNNDVSLL
-3168 KNLSSFIPRPI
+3168 KELQPFIPVAT
-3179 NITLSPDN
+3179 NLTLSPND
-3187 KELAIINANA
+3187 KELAIITTPS
-3197 QGPSGQIEQPKIN
+3197 QGSSGQLEHLKIN
-3210 KYNIDNDT
+3210 KYNIDEDT
-3218 FTYYNI
+3218 FTFYNI
-3224 NKTSSHILYDIVYTS
+3224 NKTSSHILTDLVYTS
-3239 DSSSMIYLSFENID
+3239 DNSSIIYLSFE
-3253 SLMTDTELYKVYNKP
+3253 SYMGTDTALYKTYNKSVN
-3268 FDIINTPAPGG
+3268 IINTPAPGG
-3279 AGSVLYRNDCIIPKG
+3279 AGSVLYRDDCIIPKG
-3294 IYDIYVGNGGKNNEN
+3294 IYDIYVGNGGNNN
-3309 GYNTIGFG
+3309 MKGCDTIAFG
-3317 GTSYGGSNAYIN
+3317 ATSYGGSNAYIN
-3329 YNNLN
+3329 YNTLN
-3334 IPGDYNGYN
+3334 IPGNYNGYN

-3348 IIENNI
+3348 IIKNNI

-3386 KANFIENEYQNI
+3386 KADFIESEYQNI
-3398 GIPLYYGGGAGS
+3398 EIPLYYGGGAGS
-3410 YDIINSNIGLKGLGG
+3410 YNIINSNIGNKGFGG
-3425 GTNSINIFNPN
+3425 GTNAIDIFDSN
-3436 NIYTSNII
+3436 NIYTSNLI
-3444 HSTSNS
+3444 HSTPNS

-3459 RILSLYPIIDN
+3459 RNLSLYPIFDDIIN
-3470 IVNDSGEKI
+3470 ENGEKI
-3479 LTSDPNSI
+3479 LTSDPTSSVL
-3487 TIEDYINIDLNLYTQ
+3487 EDYINIDFNLYTQ

-3510 INQKCSETI
+3510 INRSCSETI
-3519 TNFLKG
+3519 TNLLKG

-3537 IKLKD
+3537 IKLKN
-3542 IQNNTFIIDSTSI
+3542 IENNTFIIDSIGI
-3555 GLIYNSWSLTNGDP
+3555 GLIYNSWSSTDGDP

-3575 ACPTDRILINISY
+3575 SCPTDRILINISY

-3600 FDPNNIINSSNLS
+3600 FDPNNIINSSNIS

-3664 IVLKYYKTN
+3664 IVFKYYKTD
-3673 VNILYSNIYLDQS
+3673 VNKLYSNIYLDQS

-3695 TLEHNTVNSNY
+3695 ILQHNTVNTNY
-3706 KYVWKIKFKTNQL
+3706 KYVWHIKFKTNQL
-3719 ERNVIPDTISQTFN
+3719 EHDIIPDTISQTFN
-3733 YTTNSNIINFRNI
+3733 YTTETNIINFRNI
-3746 LFYPT
+3746 PFYPT
-3751 ISENQYLYIDNIN
+3751 ISENLYFYIDNIN

-3771 YSPSNNAYISNFN
+3771 YSPSNNAYISSFN
-3784 YSVNMT
+3784 YNVNMT
-3790 TPSINVNYPLS
+3790 TPIINVNYPLN
-3801 NDMFISRQITRVNS
+3801 NDMFISRQITRVNP
-3815 LYNNSFVPNNN
+3815 LYNSSFVPNNY

-3835 EHVISLNYNSLLSND
+3835 EHIITFNYNTLISND
-3850 NQTEYQLILS
+3850 NQTTYQLILP
-3860 DNISASILIVAGGGS
+3860 DNVSASILIVAGGGS
-3875 GGGSTGHMPG
+3875 GGGHFGSHPG
-3885 GGGGGGGV
+3885 GGGGAGGV
-3893 LYSETTLLSGIY
+3893 LYSETTLLPGIY

-3913 VSISANN
+3913 VS
-3920 DVAGT
+3920 VEQFFAGT
-3925 SGASSQFNDTIVY
+3925 SGTSSEFNDTVVY
-3938 GGGGGGSKSESG
+3938 GGGGGGTVQANG
-3950 KDGGSGG
+3950 NDGGNGG
-3957 GAAQSSSDEARGEK
+3957 GVGGAGPGNSI
-3971 KLPSYGSVINADN
+3971 LPSYGSVINANN
-3984 STYYGQNGNTS
+3984 STYYGENGKTGTS
-3995 SATNTGNGGSS
+3995 LITGNGGSS
-4006 LYTSDIYGF
+4006 SYISDISGI
-4015 NYSYSTGG
+4015 NYNYSTGG
-4023 SGQPFY
+4023 VGRLTQ
-4029 SYSGGSSFGSD
+4029 GSD
-4040 STLSGQDG
+4040 VSGNDG
-4048 NNYGDGGDGAGNASN
+4048 TNYGNGGEPGGITTTGTGQN
-4063 ATSGAGQMGVVI
+4063 SGAGQMGVVI

-4083 IFNTYNYHEITANS
+4083 IFNTYNYNEITADD
-4097 NNYKMRWSTG
+4097 NNYKMRWSTA
-4107 NYVDLILNEPYLVFN
+4107 NYVDSILNEPYLVFN
-4122 NDIDIYGEWQK
+4122 NDVNIYGEWQK
-4133 NQYSNGN
+4133 TQYSNGN
-4140 YNLTSNK
+4140 YNYTTNK
-4147 LNISSTEDNNFIYGD
+4147 LNISSSGDNNFIYGD

-4174 TDIEFLLKDSIELK
+4174 TDIEFLLKDNIELK

-4194 INDLPDSIMNSYNN
+4194 INDLPDSIMNSYDN
-4208 LNSYKFNMLIPSSS
+4208 LNSYKFNMLIPSIS
-4222 EITPSQNN
+4222 EITPLQNN
-4230 TKISIANSN
+4230 TKISITNSNN

-4249 NKISATSNTLKIT
+4249 NKISANSDTLKIT
-4262 NIKLYAD
+4262 NIKLYA
-4269 KNEWE
+4269 NINNWE
-4274 SSLIN
+4274 YSLIN